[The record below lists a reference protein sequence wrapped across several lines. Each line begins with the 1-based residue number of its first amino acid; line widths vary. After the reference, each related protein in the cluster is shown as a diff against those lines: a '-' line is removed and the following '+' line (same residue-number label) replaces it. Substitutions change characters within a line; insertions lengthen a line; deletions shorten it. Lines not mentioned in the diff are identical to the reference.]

1 MSTID
6 LGARD
11 VRRPLPIQP
20 SADVATLISA
30 ARAQRRNVLSEPE
43 AKAFLQAHGIPVP
56 PGRAVRTA
64 DEAPAAIEAIGAPV
78 VVKAVAHQLSH
89 KTEAGAVIFPVDSP
103 AGAQAACRTIA
114 ARVAAY
120 RQDIVLEGFLVEA
133 YRPAQP
139 EWIVALRNDPHF
151 GPVVMFGLG
160 GIYVETLRQV
170 SFRLAPLRSED
181 IEALLTERPATR
193 LLSGA
198 RGAAPRDRRAVV
210 DVLRALS
217 DLSQQPAVA
226 REISEIEINPLA
238 VTESGALALDALI
251 VLRS

>member
-1 MSTID
+1 VSTID

-11 VRRPLPIQP
+11 VRRLLPIQP
-20 SADVATLISA
+20 SADVATLVST

-56 PGRAVRTA
+56 PGRVVRTA
-64 DEAPAAIEAIGAPV
+64 DEAPAAVDAIGPPV
-78 VVKAVAHQLSH
+78 VVKAVAHQLPH

-103 AGAQAACRTIA
+103 ASAQAACRTIA
-114 ARVAAY
+114 ARLAY
-120 RQDIVLEGFLVEA
+120 RQDIVLEGFLLEA

-151 GPVVMFGLG
+151 GPVVMVGLG

-181 IEALLTERPATR
+181 IEALLSERPATR
-193 LLSGA
+193 LLAGA

-226 REISEIEINPLA
+226 PEISEIEINPLA

>member
-1 MSTID
+1 VSTID
-6 LGARD
+6 VGARD
-11 VRRPLPIQP
+11 PRSPPTQR
-20 SADVATLISA
+20 SAEIATLVA
-30 ARAQRRNVLSEPE
+30 LARAQHRNVLTEPE
-43 AKAFLQAHGIPVP
+43 AKAFLQSQGICVP
-56 PGRAVRTA
+56 PGRVVRSA
-64 DEAPAAIEAIGAPV
+64 DEAPAAVDVIGAPV
-78 VVKAVAHQLSH
+78 VVKAVAHELSH
-89 KTEAGAVIFPVDSP
+89 KTDAGAVMFPIESP
-103 AGAQAACRTIA
+103 ATAEAACSTIA

-120 RQDIVLEGFLVEA
+120 RPDIALEGFLIEA

-181 IEALLTERPATR
+181 IDALLGERPVMR

-198 RGAAPRDRRAVV
+198 LGAAPRHRRAVV
-210 DVLRALS
+210 DVLRRLS
-217 DLSQQPAVA
+217 ELSLQPAIMRHV
-226 REISEIEINPLA
+226 SEIEINPLA
-238 VTESGALALDALI
+238 VTEVGALALDALI